1 MNETLEHY
9 KGLEPL
15 FKAQMDPANRP
26 KFLQEQQTDHK
37 KTTQERYEHA
47 ADLLF
52 ASVVS
57 SVVAKNTAIDPFY
70 YFPGLTIDQH
80 TFKQSPI
87 GSAIGSGITFSQFLH
102 PISWVEILNEF
113 KDFGGQPLDFFKV
126 LNRLMVHNPPKLWA
140 LMWSAVLE
148 GTFLGL
154 YQYHNK
160 KKGERAK
167 NANF

>member
-1 MNETLEHY
+1 MKET
-9 KGLEPL
+9 
-15 FKAQMDPANRP
+15 
-26 KFLQEQQTDHK
+26 QEQQTDQP
-37 KTTQERYEHA
+37 KTTQERYGHA
-47 ADLLF
+47 ANLF

-57 SVVAKNTAIDPFY
+57 SVVAKNTATDPFY
-70 YFPGLTIDQH
+70 YFPGLIIDQH

-126 LNRLMVHNPPKLWA
+126 LNRLAVHNPPELWA

-154 YQYHNK
+154 YQYQNNK
-160 KKGERAK
+160 KGQCAK

>member
-1 MNETLEHY
+1 MNATT
-9 KGLEPL
+9 
-15 FKAQMDPANRP
+15 DRP
-26 KFLQEQQTDHK
+26 
-37 KTTQERYEHA
+37 KTTQERYKGAE
-47 ADLLF
+47 LLF

-57 SVVAKNTAIDPFY
+57 SVVAKNTATDPFY

-87 GSAIGSGITFSQFLH
+87 GSGIGSGITFSQFLH

-126 LNRLMVHNPPKLWA
+126 LNRLTVHNPPELWA

-154 YQYHNK
+154 YQYRNK
-160 KKGERAK
+160 KKGECAK
-167 NANF
+167 YANF

>member
-1 MNETLEHY
+1 MKET
-9 KGLEPL
+9 
-15 FKAQMDPANRP
+15 
-26 KFLQEQQTDHK
+26 QEQQTDHP

-47 ADLLF
+47 ADMF
-52 ASVVS
+52 ASAVS
-57 SVVAKNTAIDPFY
+57 SVVAKKTATDPFY
-70 YFPGLTIDQH
+70 YFPGLVIDQH

-87 GSAIGSGITFSQFLH
+87 GSAIGSGIIFSQFLH

-126 LNRLMVHNPPKLWA
+126 LNRLAVHNPPELWA
-140 LMWSAVLE
+140 LIWSAVLE

-154 YQYHNK
+154 YQYHNY
-160 KKGERAK
+160 KKGQCAK

>member
-1 MNETLEHY
+1 MNETL
-9 KGLEPL
+9 
-15 FKAQMDPANRP
+15 
-26 KFLQEQQTDHK
+26 
-37 KTTQERYEHA
+37 ERYEHA
-47 ADLLF
+47 ADLF

-57 SVVAKNTAIDPFY
+57 SVVAKNTATDPFY
-70 YFPGLTIDQH
+70 YFPGLQIDQH

-126 LNRLMVHNPPKLWA
+126 LHRLTVHNPPELWA

-154 YQYHNK
+154 YQYHNN
-160 KKGERAK
+160 KKGKCAK

>member
-9 KGLEPL
+9 KGAE
-15 FKAQMDPANRP
+15 M
-26 KFLQEQQTDHK
+26 
-37 KTTQERYEHA
+37 
-47 ADLLF
+47 F
-52 ASVVS
+52 AEAVS
-57 SVVAKNTAIDPFY
+57 SLVAKNTATDPFY
-70 YFPGLTIDQH
+70 YFPGLQIDQH
-80 TFKQSPI
+80 TFKQTPA
-87 GSAIGSGITFSQFLH
+87 GQATAHGLTFSPMLKLVV
-102 PISWVEILNEF
+102 WNELF
-113 KDFGGQPLDFFKV
+113 TEFQDFGGKAEDFFPILYHLTKK
-126 LNRLMVHNPPKLWA
+126 PPELWA